1 MSFAIEV
8 SGLKKNFRER
18 GKDTWAVRGIDLKI
32 KKGEIYGFLGPN
44 GAGKSTTIFMLSTLL
59 TPTSGKARV
68 MGLDVFREAH
78 KVRERVG
85 ICVAGT
91 KFYYNLTAR
100 ESLNYF
106 GMLFGLDGKKRKQ
119 KIDELIEAIGIT
131 PFKDNYFKDL
141 STGMRQKLAIAKSL
155 INTPD
160 VLFLDE
166 PTAGLDVEVAK
177 DMRKYISDI
186 SKETG
191 MTVLLTSHQLYEVE
205 EMCRRIGIINKG
217 KIVAE
222 GDIKSIRKRMGFPD
236 VVRLYLDRY
245 TGLRFLEN
253 LKGVLDWEVNDGLR
267 IEAISSP
274 SAVPEIIRALS
285 KRRYKILD
293 MEVTKASLED
303 MFMKIVGGK
312 HG

>member
-1 MSFAIEV
+1 MTLAIEV

-59 TPTSGKARV
+59 APTSGKARV

-78 KVRERVG
+78 KVRERIG
-85 ICVAGT
+85 ICIAGT
-91 KFYYNLTAR
+91 KFYYDLTAR

-119 KIDELIEAIGIT
+119 KIDELIRAIGIT

-285 KRRYKILD
+285 KRRYNVLD

-312 HG
+312 HD

>member
-285 KRRYKILD
+285 KRRYNILD

>member
-1 MSFAIEV
+1 M
-8 SGLKKNFRER
+8 KKNIRER

-59 TPTSGKARV
+59 APTSGKARV

-78 KVRERVG
+78 KVRERIG
-85 ICVAGT
+85 ICIAGT
-91 KFYYNLTAR
+91 KFYYDLTAR

-119 KIDELIEAIGIT
+119 KIDELIRAIGIT

-285 KRRYKILD
+285 KRRYNVLD

-312 HG
+312 HD